1 MNTENANV
9 YYMST
14 DENPFVTFISPV
26 KLEKVA
32 YPIIETAPDAS
43 LKNPKY
49 DWTKMEWFD
58 NATESNAQKLATLES
73 KVEQVTKNVEAS
85 GEQNSLVMKQVQ
97 SSQKMMMDM
106 QTMIAGIAKSVGAT
120 PAPTNETTTENHAE

>member
-1 MNTENANV
+1 MNTENTNI

-26 KLEKVA
+26 KLDKVS

-43 LKNPKY
+43 LSNPKY
-49 DWTKMEWFD
+49 DWTKMQWVD
-58 NATESNAQKLATLES
+58 NSIESNAQKLADLET
-73 KVEQVTKNVEAS
+73 KVKEVTKNIVAS
-85 GEQNSLVMKQVQ
+85 GEQSSLVMKQVQ

-120 PAPTNETTTENHAE
+120 PAPTTETTTENNVE

>member
-1 MNTENANV
+1 MNTENANI

-26 KLEKVA
+26 KLNKVA
-32 YPIIETAPDAS
+32 YPIIEVAPDAN
-43 LKNPKY
+43 LKNPKF
-49 DWTKMEWFD
+49 DWVKMDWFD

-73 KVEQVTKNVEAS
+73 KVQEVTKNIKAS

-97 SSQKMMMDM
+97 SSQKMMLDM
-106 QTMIAGIAKSVGAT
+106 QTMLAGIAKSVGA
-120 PAPTNETTTENHAE
+120 APTPTTETTNTNSAE